1 MNATHHIVRISGLL
15 ALCLVGLGSVTTL
28 GGCQKPQLAPATPGA
43 DPLARAQYPKVV
55 VETPLARWL
64 VMSEPVVQNAPNGG
78 PLSVTVPI
86 RLMSSMPNQYARI
99 QYRFIFLDSSG
110 SPLRGQSDW
119 RFVRLEPQNQVFL
132 TGNAIDTNAADWRC
146 EIQSGR

>member
-1 MNATHHIVRISGLL
+1 
-15 ALCLVGLGSVTTL
+15 
-28 GGCQKPQLAPATPGA
+28 
-43 DPLARAQYPKVV
+43 V

>member
-1 MNATHHIVRISGLL
+1 MKATRRIAQVSLAFSLL
-15 ALCLVGLGSVTTL
+15 ALGSLATL
-28 GGCQKPQLAPATPGA
+28 SGCQKPQLAPATPGA
-43 DPLARAQYPKVV
+43 DPLAKAQYPKVV
-55 VETPLARWL
+55 VETPLAPWL
-64 VMSEPVVQNAPNGG
+64 VMSEPVVQNAPNNG

-86 RLMSSMPNQYARI
+86 RLMSSTPDQYARI
-99 QYRFIFLDSSG
+99 QYRFIFLDSNG
-110 SPLRGQSDW
+110 VPLRGQSDW